1 MTTVE
6 LMDNLADFC
15 ALQLPTTA
23 RSSPPGSVKLK
34 YMQAFRRH
42 A

>member
-6 LMDNLADFC
+6 LMDNLAEFLR
-15 ALQLPTTA
+15 LQLQTTA
-23 RSSPPGSVKLK
+23 RSSPLASVRLK
-34 YMQAFRRH
+34 YMQAFHRH

>member
-6 LMDNLADFC
+6 LMDNLAEFC
-15 ALQLPTTA
+15 ARQLPTTA
-23 RSSPPGSVKLK
+23 RSSPLASVKLK
-34 YMQAFRRH
+34 CMQAFRRH